1 MKISII
7 IIGYNTLNTLK
18 LLLQSIND
26 LNYNDSCEVI
36 YVDDGSTDGSYSCFE
51 DFNLKYNKKGFSFQK
66 NSGRVFARQKAI
78 ELSCGDWLFFTQ
90 SNVILDPFILSKYQ
104 KGMVVPGVV
113 AVGGGVFY
121 QSEDEAFIKYLN
133 HKTRGVHKYGSCSK
147 MHYKHLLFLNCII
160 KKSVFDKV
168 NFNPVFNSYGGKE
181 LDFAFRLNGV
191 FPNAIIACRDALIT
205 RINYPDYLTHC
216 LRFYEYGSKNFTLL
230 NVELKKNVVHY
241 PFLLHGGIVL
251 SFLVNVFYY
260 LSSITYKIN
269 SRIIRLGLL
278 CSLLRGY
285 YKTK

>member
-104 KGMVVPGVV
+104 
-113 AVGGGVFY
+113 
-121 QSEDEAFIKYLN
+121 I
-133 HKTRGVHKYGSCSK
+133 
-147 MHYKHLLFLNCII
+147 
-160 KKSVFDKV
+160 
-168 NFNPVFNSYGGKE
+168 
-181 LDFAFRLNGV
+181 
-191 FPNAIIACRDALIT
+191 
-205 RINYPDYLTHC
+205 
-216 LRFYEYGSKNFTLL
+216 
-230 NVELKKNVVHY
+230 
-241 PFLLHGGIVL
+241 
-251 SFLVNVFYY
+251 
-260 LSSITYKIN
+260 
-269 SRIIRLGLL
+269 
-278 CSLLRGY
+278 
-285 YKTK
+285 